1 MKFFERFEALCRAK
15 GLRPQSEEI
24 LAVAGVSSPSITGW
38 KKGSSPKAET
48 LVKLA
53 DYFGVSTDYLLG
65 KSNDPKPV
73 TVTVGPAETREVVLS
88 GYEDLNDE
96 GRELVADY
104 VSSLRRKP
112 RYVKA
117 AVPTKT
123 VIKRPDGTIL
133 VPVRGTPVIEYKGKA
148 MSAKTVVR
156 PKIKKK
162 KKTPVKV

>member
-1 MKFFERFEALCRAK
+1 MFVERLKQLLKERKLTQGQLLSDLQMGKNQIRYWELGKTKPNA
-15 GLRPQSEEI
+15 ST
-24 LAVAGVSSPSITGW
+24 V
-38 KKGSSPKAET
+38 KAI
-48 LVKLA
+48 A
-53 DYFGVSTDYLLG
+53 DYLSVSPDYLLG

-156 PKIKKK
+156 PKIKRKK
-162 KKTPVKV
+162 KNTVKV

>member
-1 MKFFERFEALCRAK
+1 MFVERLKQLLKERKLTQGQLLSDLQMGKNQIRYWEKEQTVPNASTL
-15 GLRPQSEEI
+15 
-24 LAVAGVSSPSITGW
+24 
-38 KKGSSPKAET
+38 KAI
-48 LVKLA
+48 A
-53 DYFGVSTDYLLG
+53 DYLSVSPDYLLG

-148 MSAKTVVR
+148 ISGKTVVR
-156 PKIKKK
+156 PKIKRKK
-162 KKTPVKV
+162 KNTVKV